1 MIVLFLGDFPNLHFN
16 LLCLTVSA
24 NVHVAKRRARR
35 KPAEAR
41 HARRRNSE
49 EEECC
54 CVDCDVIVELGQGG
68 DTLDSFSVTEIEI
81 V

>member
-16 LLCLTVSA
+16 LLCLTVRA

-41 HARRRNSE
+41 HARRRNNE
-49 EEECC
+49 EDCC
-54 CVDCDVIVELGQGG
+54 CVVCDVIVELGQGG
-68 DTLDSFSVTEIEI
+68 DATGSFSEKK
-81 V
+81 

>member
-1 MIVLFLGDFPNLHFN
+1 MIVLFFGDFPNLHFN

-24 NVHVAKRRARR
+24 NVYVAKRRARR